1 MTNFSVPI
9 GVADQASE
17 PNQTDSALPV
27 IVCLA
32 TICLVLITIVIFW
45 IAIIDDPGGGQPRIS
60 VEIQPDAS
68 RLVLGPVGVASVR
81 PSITPDP
88 NDVSVD
94 IRQSPGSGSQNVSS
108 PAPALP
114 AAEEKIAGTGNDS
127 AADSD
132 LAFGTEP
139 TVNETLPAASHPDTQ
154 RLSVFPLNN
163 MVTRS
168 EFGLI
173 PKRASNGQ
181 TPFSTYS
188 RPQTFIPDGPR
199 IAIVVGSVGLSQS
212 ATADAVSRLPP
223 TMALAYSAYG
233 ENLES
238 WKKLSR
244 ESGFELLAEV
254 PMEPFN
260 YPQNDPGP
268 HTLLVEG
275 TASENKARLDWV
287 LSRIS
292 NYIGVI
298 PAMGARFTSNEAA
311 LKPLVSE
318 LHKMGLAFIDPSIS
332 VRSVAS
338 QVVPGVS
345 TDRLGHLPFL
355 KVDVVLDSNVARA
368 AMEQSLIRLEELA
381 ETNGLAV
388 GYTRLRPATVETLA
402 QWSRL
407 LEQRGIT
414 LIPLSAAISL
424 SVPEP

>member
-1 MTNFSVPI
+1 MTSFSVPI
-9 GVADQASE
+9 GATDQVSDQ
-17 PNQTDSALPV
+17 NQTDTALPV

-45 IAIIDDPGGGQPRIS
+45 IAIIDDPGGGRPRVS
-60 VEIQPDAS
+60 VEIQPDSS

-88 NDVSVD
+88 NDISVD
-94 IRQSPGSGSQNVSS
+94 VQQ
-108 PAPALP
+108 LP
-114 AAEEKIAGTGNDS
+114 ASRSRGSDS
-127 AADSD
+127 SASTQSVEATEASGAADDFASD
-132 LAFGTEP
+132 PGFPPETEP
-139 TVNETLPAASHPDTQ
+139 ANAPDSSSATQTDAQ

-188 RPQTFIPDGPR
+188 RPQTFIPDGPK
-199 IAIVVGSVGLSQS
+199 IAIIVGSVGLSQS
-212 ATADAVSRLPP
+212 ATENAISKLPP
-223 TMALAYSAYG
+223 TMALAFASYG
-233 ENLES
+233 ENLER

-244 ESGFELLAEV
+244 ESGFELLVEA

-268 HTLLVEG
+268 QTLLVDG
-275 TASENKARLDWV
+275 TAAENKAKLDWI
-287 LSRIS
+287 LSRTS
-292 NYIGVI
+292 NYIGII
-298 PAMGARFTSNEAA
+298 PAMGARFTANETA
-311 LKPLVSE
+311 LTQLVTE
-318 LHKMGLAFIDPSIS
+318 LHKLGLAFVDPSIS

-355 KVDVVLDSNVARA
+355 KVDVVLDSNAARA
-368 AMEQSLIRLEELA
+368 AMEQNLIRLEELA
-381 ETNGLAV
+381 ESKGLAV

-402 QWSRL
+402 QWSKL
-407 LEQRGIT
+407 LEQRGVT
-414 LIPLSAAISL
+414 LIPLSAAINL
-424 SVPEP
+424 TVPQL